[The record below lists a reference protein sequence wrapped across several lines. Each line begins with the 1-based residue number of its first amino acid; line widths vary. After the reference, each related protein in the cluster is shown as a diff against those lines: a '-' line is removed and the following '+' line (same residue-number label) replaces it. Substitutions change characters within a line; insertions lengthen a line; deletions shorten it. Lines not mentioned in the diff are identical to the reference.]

1 MPLLR
6 HLLVVIVTTISI
18 ISSNFSQAEQALETN
33 NYQIHYNA
41 FNTMVVSPQVAQSFG
56 FVRARNRALLN
67 ISVLDANTKKPLMAM
82 VKGQRKNLMGQI
94 YPLEFQQIV
103 EQGAIYYIAEL
114 RFSEAELWQFDIQV
128 QPDPH
133 NPAIPLKFTQTFYL
147 QQSH

>member
-114 RFSEAELWQFDIQV
+114 RF
-128 QPDPH
+128 
-133 NPAIPLKFTQTFYL
+133 
-147 QQSH
+147 